1 MLTDFAIA
9 NYVAAKYLLA
19 NFLAIPRGWILDL
32 RKCKCNHQPAT
43 VGSFAIICSELAD
56 PCKIFVGEMVEEY
69 KIIKD
74 AVGYDD
80 NGAVVDRGAV
90 STNGRVWLETPSRK
104 YPNPT

>member
-1 MLTDFAIA
+1 
-9 NYVAAKYLLA
+9 
-19 NFLAIPRGWILDL
+19 
-32 RKCKCNHQPAT
+32 
-43 VGSFAIICSELAD
+43 
-56 PCKIFVGEMVEEY
+56 MVEEY
-69 KIIKD
+69 KTIKD